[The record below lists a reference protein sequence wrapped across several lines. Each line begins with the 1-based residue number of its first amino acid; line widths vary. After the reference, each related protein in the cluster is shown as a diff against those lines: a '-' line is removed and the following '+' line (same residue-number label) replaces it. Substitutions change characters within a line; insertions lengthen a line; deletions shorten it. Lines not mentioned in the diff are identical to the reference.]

1 MNIDEDRFT
10 YDLMCAISEF
20 AYRPTKNMIVN
31 DYASLLFLNE
41 IFAKLYNKCFVLD
54 NVIKD
59 YERAIKIKE
68 KDNINSINNYLINI
82 FTNKKV
88 LYQISKNYINY
99 FNNQKIGNYQYFK
112 NLRNYSKEDFIDIIL
127 SYYSTFGDKI
137 YNIVKKYFDESRIQT
152 NCPIDDL
159 DDCNDFSGLYS
170 FIVFLQTG
178 YIFGGLNKLNTMNAG
193 MITHELGHAIDA
205 ETFIFPQQK
214 NINIFED
221 YLVELPS
228 LTFEFGFYDY
238 LEKNHIDVIGS
249 NIMKNLNYNN
259 YYLWFNVLNYALSLK
274 ELYINMDGDM
284 ELTKND
290 ITNEEINKIIDIT
303 CYEDENGNI
312 INQKYIIP
320 LRDSLIYALGGYFAR
335 HLSLMIG
342 EDNKEFLKIFNNIIT
357 SRKEATFEEL
367 INMAGISL
375 EDFVSGKLIF
385 PKIKEDNLVLRNKY
399 YKKI

>member
-137 YNIVKKYFDESRIQT
+137 YNILSFAVKMSK
-152 NCPIDDL
+152 
-159 DDCNDFSGLYS
+159 
-170 FIVFLQTG
+170 
-178 YIFGGLNKLNTMNAG
+178 
-193 MITHELGHAIDA
+193 
-205 ETFIFPQQK
+205 
-214 NINIFED
+214 
-221 YLVELPS
+221 
-228 LTFEFGFYDY
+228 
-238 LEKNHIDVIGS
+238 
-249 NIMKNLNYNN
+249 
-259 YYLWFNVLNYALSLK
+259 AL
-274 ELYINMDGDM
+274 
-284 ELTKND
+284 
-290 ITNEEINKIIDIT
+290 
-303 CYEDENGNI
+303 
-312 INQKYIIP
+312 
-320 LRDSLIYALGGYFAR
+320 
-335 HLSLMIG
+335 
-342 EDNKEFLKIFNNIIT
+342 
-357 SRKEATFEEL
+357 
-367 INMAGISL
+367 
-375 EDFVSGKLIF
+375 
-385 PKIKEDNLVLRNKY
+385 
-399 YKKI
+399 